1 MTRISH
7 GVEISI
13 VGGVGEMVCAYLLVG
28 FFFFFFFF
36 FCNHVFIVVRYKKLH
51 AALAMAKT
59 KPINNN
65 HDPLHL
71 FMGKIKYPESIGNV
85 PPAYHLR

>member
-1 MTRISH
+1 
-7 GVEISI
+7 
-13 VGGVGEMVCAYLLVG
+13 LVG
-28 FFFFFFFF
+28 FFIFYFFIFYFFY
-36 FCNHVFIVVRYKKLH
+36 NHVFIVLRYKKLH

-71 FMGKIKYPESIGNV
+71 FMGKIKHPESIGKV
-85 PPAYHLR
+85 PLA